1 MLSILTKALPLVGSL
16 LDKIIP
22 DPEARDQAK
31 LELAKLQQQGDL
43 KEIEVQMS
51 AIVMEA
57 KSRDAWTSRA
67 RPTFLYLIY
76 LVIVLCLVGGI
87 IGIWAPDAVSQAA
100 SNSRGLFDTIPEELW
115 WLFGTGY
122 LGYTGARS
130 WDKREILKGKK

>member
-1 MLSILTKALPLVGSL
+1 MISLLTAALPLVGSL

-76 LVIVLCLVGGI
+76 VVILLCLGGGI
-87 IGIWAPDAVSQAA
+87 IGVWAPEAVAQAA
-100 SNSRGLFDTIPEELW
+100 VNARGLFDSIPEELW

-122 LGYTGARS
+122 LGYTGART
-130 WDKREILKGKK
+130 WDKQQLLKGKK